1 MGIELISVT
10 ERLESTPEGKLML
23 IIIAGMNEFY
33 SDNLSQEV
41 MKGLKENAY
50 QCKFTGGTP
59 PLGYKV
65 DPESRKL
72 VIDENEAMIVRLIF
86 QRYAS
91 GYGYNSII
99 NELTSLGYHTKSG
112 KLFGKNSL
120 YELLR
125 NEKYIGVYT
134 YNRAAKRKKTEQE
147 TTIPIKTLLILSAF
161 PAAALPLWTRKHGIA
176 SRK

>member
-1 MGIELISVT
+1 
-10 ERLESTPEGKLML
+10 ML

-99 NELTSLGYHTKSG
+99 NELTSLGYHTKLGNYLG
-112 KLFGKNSL
+112 KTLSMNCSEMRSTLEFIPTIVLPK
-120 YELLR
+120 E
-125 NEKYIGVYT
+125 
-134 YNRAAKRKKTEQE
+134 KKTEQE

>member
-59 PLGYKV
+59 PSGI
-65 DPESRKL
+65 KL
-72 VIDENEAMIVRLIF
+72 TLKA
-86 QRYAS
+86 
-91 GYGYNSII
+91 G
-99 NELTSLGYHTKSG
+99 SL
-112 KLFGKNSL
+112 
-120 YELLR
+120 
-125 NEKYIGVYT
+125 
-134 YNRAAKRKKTEQE
+134 
-147 TTIPIKTLLILSAF
+147 
-161 PAAALPLWTRKHGIA
+161 
-176 SRK
+176 